1 MKYTVKLRHQW
12 ESYQEVEVE
21 AKDED
26 EALELALEMGDP
38 ALYDTEDE
46 SGIQHV
52 DFDYWDHYE
61 S

>member
-21 AKDED
+21 ANDED
-26 EALELALEMGDP
+26 EAVELALEMADP
-38 ALYDTEDE
+38 AASHEE
-46 SGIQHV
+46 SGIDHV